1 MDQFLQAK
9 KRKLEEVDRTEMRQA
24 YAAQYNVQ
32 PEREYE
38 GSDHM
43 LGVLKRV
50 LFRGEFLTGS
60 QLDLNRI
67 VAQHPKD
74 GELKF
79 QRLQTKD
86 DTDWIQEEA
95 NKVYDEKQWK
105 RTMMI
110 WRSSLLMVLASC
122 PSPSNIRL
130 KKTELHDFSPSCMA
144 PTAFTG
150 SGDDCGEE
158 SLETSGPHDV

>member
-1 MDQFLQAK
+1 MDQFLQAR
-9 KRKLEEVDRTEMRQA
+9 KRKLEEVDLHSVQDYKAMIGRGDRTLMRQT
-24 YAAQYNVQ
+24 YVAQYNVQ
-32 PEREYE
+32 PELEYE

-60 QLDLNRI
+60 QLDLNKI
-67 VAQHPKD
+67 VAHHSKD

-95 NKVYDEKQWK
+95 NKVYAEKQWK

-110 WRSSLLMVLASC
+110 WRTSLLMGCCFVSQPFEHQA
-122 PSPSNIRL
+122 
-130 KKTELHDFSPSCMA
+130 
-144 PTAFTG
+144 
-150 SGDDCGEE
+150 EE
-158 SLETSGPHDV
+158 DGAG

>member
-1 MDQFLQAK
+1 MLASLRLENAVDQFLQAK
-9 KRKLEEVDRTEMRQA
+9 RRKLEEVDLHSVQDYKAMIGRGDRAEMRQA
-24 YAAQYNVQ
+24 HTAQNHVQ

-43 LGVLKRV
+43 LGVLKRL

-60 QLDLNRI
+60 QCDLNKI
-67 VAQHPKD
+67 VAHHPND

-105 RTMMI
+105 RT
-110 WRSSLLMVLASC
+110 
-122 PSPSNIRL
+122 P
-130 KKTELHDFSPSCMA
+130 
-144 PTAFTG
+144 
-150 SGDDCGEE
+150 
-158 SLETSGPHDV
+158 